1 MRLVLVAPRAVL
13 LPLDA
18 LRVQALVLG
27 GEVIAIL
34 TLAAG
39 EDDLVA
45 GHDSRLVKPVF
56 SLAELTTGIEPVTS
70 PLPRVC
76 STN

>member
-1 MRLVLVAPRAVL
+1 MLVAPRAVL

-18 LRVQALVLG
+18 LRVKALVLG
-27 GEVIAIL
+27 GEVIPIL
-34 TLAAG
+34 ALATG

-45 GHDSRLVKPVF
+45 RHKICLEKGGAVF
-56 SLAELTTGIEPVTS
+56 ASELTIGIEPMTS

>member
-1 MRLVLVAPRAVL
+1 M
-13 LPLDA
+13 
-18 LRVQALVLG
+18 QALVLR
-27 GEVIAIL
+27 GEVVAIL
-34 TLAAG
+34 ALATG

-45 GHDSRLVKPVF
+45 RHILVSINPVF
-56 SLAELTTGIEPVTS
+56 STAELTTGIEPVTS